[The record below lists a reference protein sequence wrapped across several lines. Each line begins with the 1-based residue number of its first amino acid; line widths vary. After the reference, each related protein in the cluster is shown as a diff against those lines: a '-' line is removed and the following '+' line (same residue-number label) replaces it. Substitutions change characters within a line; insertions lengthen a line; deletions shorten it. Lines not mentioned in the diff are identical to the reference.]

1 MIWNPWK
8 KIRQLEER
16 IKHEMDCTDK
26 FMELSVDFSNKLSR
40 ANDAL
45 KNIAAVE
52 KPSSSAVLTR
62 MAAMAREGLQQ

>member
-45 KNIAAVE
+45 QSIADE
-52 KPSSSAVLTR
+52 ENPSSNAKVRR
-62 MAAMAREGLQQ
+62 MVAIARVALDQ

>member
-1 MIWNPWK
+1 MIWNPRK
-8 KIRQLEER
+8 KIRKLEER

-45 KNIAAVE
+45 KNIAAEE
-52 KPSSSAVLTR
+52 KPTSSGVVKR
-62 MAAMAREGLQQ
+62 MVAMAREGLKQ